1 MPPTPARFADAL
13 LLTGPTGSGKTALA
27 LDLAEQYN
35 AEIVAADSMT
45 VYRHLDIGTAKPTPA
60 ELTRVRHH
68 LVGVLEP
75 WESANVAWWLTAAD
89 AACRDIR
96 SRGKRPLFVGGT
108 PFYLK
113 ALLCGLFDGPPSDP
127 AVRTRL
133 EADAEAD
140 RHATHERLRQCDPR
154 TAARLHVNDLRRVA
168 RALEVFELT
177 GTPISALQQTWDSP
191 AFAAPGEASPA
202 AAALP
207 CVVLDWPRPELCAR
221 IDRRVEEML
230 AAGWLDEVRRL
241 GQLPRP
247 LSREAG
253 QALGYPELRDVLGG
267 QITLA
272 AATTAIQT
280 RTRQFAKRQMT
291 WFRGLRAGTFVR
303 AGGDTRAIL
312 AEITSVFGSQ
322 AGFFGDN
329 ASVVVTVPI
338 K

>member
-1 MPPTPARFADAL
+1 MPPTPASFADAL
-13 LLTGPTGSGKTALA
+13 LLTGPTGSGKTAMA
-27 LDLAEQYN
+27 LDLAEQFN

-45 VYRHLDIGTAKPTPA
+45 VYRHLDIGTAKPTAA
-60 ELTRVRHH
+60 ELGRVRHH
-68 LVGVLEP
+68 LVSVLEP

-89 AACRDIR
+89 EACREIR

-113 ALLCGLFDGPPSDP
+113 ALLCGLFDAPPSDP
-127 AVRTRL
+127 ALRARL
-133 EADAEAD
+133 EAEAEAD
-140 RHATHERLRQCDPR
+140 RHAAHERLRQCDPR

-177 GTPISALQQTWDSP
+177 GQPISALQQTWDNP
-191 AFAAPGEASPA
+191 AFTGPGETRPPPA
-202 AAALP
+202 TLP
-207 CVVLDWPRPELCAR
+207 CAILEWPRPELYAR

-241 GQLPRP
+241 QQLPRP

-253 QALGYPELRDVLGG
+253 QALGYPELSSVLRNET
-267 QITLA
+267 TLA
-272 AATTAIQT
+272 EATVAVQT

-303 AGGDTRAIL
+303 ASGDTPDTL
-312 AEITSVFGSQ
+312 AEITAVFGSQ

-329 ASVVVTVPI
+329 ASVGVTVPRN
-338 K
+338 